1 MSANL
6 LSRETSPYL
15 LQHQNNPV
23 HWRPWNSEALEEA
36 QQQNKPILLSVGYA
50 ACHWCHVMAH
60 ESFEDPDTARRM
72 NELFI
77 NIKVDREERPD
88 IDSLY
93 QSALALTGQQG
104 GWPLTMFLT
113 PRGEP
118 FFGGTYFPPSPRYGR
133 PGFSDIL
140 SAISAAFHSEPDKIK
155 QNVDAI
161 RDALSRL
168 ANPGSGHGITPSSL
182 DQAAE
187 TALRLV
193 DPVHG
198 GTSGAP
204 KFPQPIF
211 FRFLWHAYKRT
222 GSSQYRDAVITTLTS
237 ICQGGIYDHLAGGF
251 ARYSTDDHWLAP
263 HFEKMLYDNALLID
277 LLSDVWLET
286 KSPLFATRIS
296 ETVNWIMSDMR
307 VVAPD
312 GNSFAFASAFDADS
326 EGVEGKYYVWSEA
339 EIDAILE
346 IDSPTFKAAYDVS
359 ASGNWEGS
367 TILNRTGTPGLQDAA
382 LEKKL
387 SECRDKLLAVRSNR
401 VPPQRDDK
409 VLADWNGMLIA
420 ALAKASA
427 VFDQTEWLE
436 WAQAAFTFVTKEM
449 DNDGRLYHVWC
460 AGHARHPAVIDDYA
474 NMARAALTLFEVTS
488 EPTYLEHARAWISTA
503 DRHFWDPGNG
513 GYYLSADDTNDI
525 ITRCK
530 TVADNATP
538 SGNGMMVEVLAR
550 FYAHTGEISARNRAD
565 TLVTVFSGN
574 NPNYLLSIP
583 GLLTAYQY
591 LEKPVQIAII
601 GDPED
606 SLSCELRSAAHRS
619 PTVCKIVSLV
629 RPGQNL
635 PEHHPA
641 AGKIQASDQPT
652 AFVCVG
658 SRCGLPVTSV
668 ADLRQHLASAE

>member
-1 MSANL
+1 MPANL

-23 HWRPWNSEALEEA
+23 HWRPWNSEALKEA
-36 QQQNKPILLSVGYA
+36 QRQNKPILLSVGYA

-72 NELFI
+72 NELFV

-113 PRGEP
+113 PQGEP

-140 SAISAAFHSEPDKIK
+140 SAISEAFHSQPDKIK

-161 RDALSRL
+161 GDALSRL
-168 ANPGSGHGITPSSL
+168 ADPGSGHGITPNLL

-187 TALRLV
+187 TALGLV

-211 FRFLWHAYKRT
+211 FRFLWYAYKRT
-222 GSSQYRDAVITTLTS
+222 GSSQYRNAVITTLTS

-263 HFEKMLYDNALLID
+263 HFEKMLYDNALLVD
-277 LLSDVWLET
+277 LMSDVWLET
-286 KSPLFATRIS
+286 KSPLYAARIS
-296 ETVNWIMSDMR
+296 ETIRWLTSDMR
-307 VVAPD
+307 VGAPD
-312 GNSFAFASAFDADS
+312 GNSFAFTSAFDADS

-346 IDSPTFKAAYDVS
+346 TDSPAFKAAYDVS
-359 ASGNWEGS
+359 PGGNWEGS
-367 TILNRTGTPGLQDAA
+367 TILNRTGTPGLGDAA
-382 LEKKL
+382 LENKL
-387 SECRDKLLAVRSNR
+387 AQCRDKLLAVRRNR

-409 VLADWNGMLIA
+409 VLADCNGMVIA
-420 ALAKASA
+420 ALAKASV
-427 VFDQTEWLE
+427 VFDQPEWLKS
-436 WAQAAFTFVTKEM
+436 AQTAFTFVTKEM
-449 DNDGRLYHVWC
+449 DENGRLRHVWC

-488 EPTYLEHARAWISTA
+488 EPAYLEHAEAWIATA
-503 DRHFWDPGNG
+503 NRHFWDDAKS
-513 GYYLSADDTNDI
+513 GYFLSADDTNDI

-530 TVADNATP
+530 NVSDNATP

-550 FYAHTGEISARNRAD
+550 LYGHTGEESARTRAEAVV
-565 TLVTVFSGN
+565 TLFSGN

-583 GLLTAYQY
+583 GLLSAYDY
-591 LEKPVQIAII
+591 LVEPVQIAII
-601 GDPED
+601 GDPAD
-606 SLSCELRSAAHRS
+606 PMACDLRSAAHRS
-619 PTVCKIVSLV
+619 PTLCKIVALV
-629 RPGQNL
+629 RPGQSL

-641 AGKIQASDQPT
+641 AGKAQVHGQAT

-658 SRCGLPVTSV
+658 PRCGLPVTSV
-668 ADLRQHLASAE
+668 ADLQQQLSSA